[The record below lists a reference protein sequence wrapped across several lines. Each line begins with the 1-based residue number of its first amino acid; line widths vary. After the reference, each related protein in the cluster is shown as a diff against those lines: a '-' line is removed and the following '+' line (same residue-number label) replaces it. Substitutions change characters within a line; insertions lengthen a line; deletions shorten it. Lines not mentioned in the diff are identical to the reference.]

1 MNENEISHAIIESAI
16 EAHKTLGGPGLLES
30 VYEEALVWE
39 LEHRGFKLE
48 RQLTVPISYKG
59 NKLSSILRLDL
70 LVNDAVIVEIKSV
83 AAFNPIFE
91 AQLLTYLR
99 LLNKRLG
106 LVLNFGCHTLKEGIY
121 RVVNRL

>member
-1 MNENEISHAIIESAI
+1 MNENEISFAIIESAI
-16 EAHKTLGGPGLLES
+16 EVHKTLGGPGLLES

-39 LEHRGFKLE
+39 LEQKGFKLE
-48 RQLTVPISYKG
+48 RQQAIPISYKG
-59 NKLSSILRLDL
+59 NKLASTLRLDL

-83 AAFNPIFE
+83 VAFNPIFE

-106 LVLNFGCHTLKEGIY
+106 LVLNFGCPTLKEGIY